1 MNGDRALGFYEI
13 PEAARFLRAFFSAQF
28 AEEDV
33 LANVTSIKLGR
44 WVRAGLAGPGNAER
58 MDRKLWITFHQL
70 VSLQI
75 VAALRG
81 KRLSMQKI
89 RRAQEWLRDHTG
101 HPAPFAT
108 EDVWTDRNNIF
119 AEMRGDMAAVDR
131 GGQLAFAYVRERLI
145 KVPRLTF
152 DKTGVAATWEPIDG
166 VLVDPNIQFGAPCI
180 KGTRIQTWVLSD
192 LAQSGEPV
200 DSIQKEYEV
209 TRADI
214 ESAMKWESLTT
225 GQPVRVPVPA
235 R

>member
-1 MNGDRALGFYEI
+1 MNGDRASGFYEI
-13 PEAARFLRAFFSAQF
+13 PEAARFLRAYFSAQF

-44 WVRAGLAGPGNAER
+44 WVRAGLAGPGNTER
-58 MDRKLWITFHQL
+58 VDRKLWITFYQL

-89 RRAQEWLRDHTG
+89 RRAQEWMRDYTG
-101 HPAPFAT
+101 HPVPFAT

-152 DKTGVAATWEPIDG
+152 DEAGVVATWEPIDG

-180 KGTRIQTWVLSD
+180 KGTRIQTWVLSN
-192 LAQSGEPV
+192 LARYGESEE
-200 DSIQKEYEV
+200 SIKEDYGV

-214 ESAMKWESLTT
+214 EAAMEWEALTT
-225 GQPVRVPVPA
+225 GQSIDFPVPA
-235 R
+235 